1 MGRGFSLRYLI
12 MKKEEFLCENCQK
25 KVPFSAFIGTKHRN
39 HCPFCLWS
47 KHVDFKE
54 SGDRKSKCQ
63 GLMKP
68 IGLTLKKEKEKKY
81 EKTKEGEIMII
92 HQCIKCGKIS
102 LNRIARDDKEKEII
116 KVFENSKNNISLFK
130 KLKEMNIDL
139 LTDKE
144 KLFLRLFGK
153 KNL

>member
-1 MGRGFSLRYLI
+1 
-12 MKKEEFLCENCQK
+12 MKKDFFICEHCRK
-25 KVPFSAFIGTKHRN
+25 KVFSSVSIGTKHRN
-39 HCPFCLWS
+39 HCPFCLYS
-47 KHVDFKE
+47 KHVDLKK

-68 IGLTLKKEKEKKY
+68 IGLTLKKEGKDRYGKN
-81 EKTKEGEIMII
+81 KEGEIMII
-92 HQCIKCGKIS
+92 HQCLKCQKIS

-116 KVFENSKNNISLFK
+116 KIFQKSQKNDSLLK
-130 KLKEMNIDL
+130 KLKKMDIDL

-153 KNL
+153 KIF